1 MWAGVAGKQDRMEGK
16 NQKGETRMKVKKWKG
31 QLWLKIVTLIVAVLS
46 CIGTIL
52 GATVMIIS
60 AGIRSEYNG
69 NLDPLVQ
76 SMQDQMLH
84 NYAAE
89 LVENAKRL
97 EDSNSL
103 DGSLQGYG
111 DLTADEVALGWS
123 LLEGSGISYAVDKVT
138 FTVENGL
145 EGTKVTRQTELAYGD
160 ESLRDQMRSNQD
172 VTGQGIYYYDF
183 FRNASYNYNTDSLQ
197 GICASSV
204 YAHEIDNLN
213 GDVDLIY
220 DSQGYQFWYGAFNAT
235 DEENDDILY
244 YDENGEPVVDVEYA
258 QEEATGSQQEMIL
271 GDVESLPS
279 GAYTFYRVYMM
290 PDEET
295 YELFARET
303 IGAFSGGRNLYSLKP
318 INLPEVLSRLQQ
330 RVDDVQFAVG
340 QSDYLWVPYVLAE
353 CFTLIEQGYLP
364 GFAISILLLIGS
376 FLLLMTMSGHRTED
390 DEIHTRWIDR
400 VPFIIYA
407 AAAILG
413 VALGVCG
420 NIGICY
426 LFYENMIGVSECVM
440 LSLLVAVLWELLM
453 FAFCMSVATRLKT
466 GHFMEYTLWHWVTRP
481 VRRLLDLI
489 RENTKLSIRIA
500 LVLLVIGLVELLVIS
515 ASMYSDAII
524 VWFFLYK
531 ILETGAI
538 FYLVLMMNRLREG
551 GRRVANGDYSQPI
564 DTTHMIPVLAEHGAD
579 INRVGEGIALAVEEQ
594 MKSERLK
601 TELITNVSHD
611 IKTPLTSIIN
621 YVDLIQKQEITD
633 PTLREYVAVLERQS
647 ARLKKLIEDL
657 LEASKASTGNVEI
670 HLERCDATVMV
681 SQIVGEYQDKLQKNS
696 IEVIVNQPEQP
707 AQILADGRHLWRVLD
722 NIMSNISK
730 YTQEHTRVYIS
741 VVPQEEETL
750 LIFKN
755 ISKYPLNISSDELK
769 ERFVRGDTS
778 RNTEGHGLGL
788 SIAES
793 LTELMNGHLQITI
806 DGDMFKITVSMKN
819 EK

>member
-1 MWAGVAGKQDRMEGK
+1 MSTYIPENYKSLLTIYDT
-16 NQKGETRMKVKKWKG
+16 QKAISLLKRLFEENLGAKLNLYRVSAPLFVDEKSGLNDDLNGYERPVSFDILRTETKAQVVQSLAKWKR
-31 QLWLKIVTLIVAVLS
+31 LALKRYGFFPGKGLYTDMNAVRRDEDELDNLHS
-46 CIGTIL
+46 VYVDQWDWEKVIL
-52 GATVMIIS
+52 PENRTRDYLKLTVMDIV

-204 YAHEIDNLN
+204 YAHDIDNLN

-220 DSQGYQFWYGAFNAT
+220 DSQGYQFWYGAYNAT
-235 DEENDDILY
+235 DEENDEILY
-244 YDENGEPVVDVEYA
+244 YDENGEPV
-258 QEEATGSQQEMIL
+258 EMIL

-279 GAYTFYRVYMM
+279 GTYTVYRVYMM

-390 DEIHTRWIDR
+390 DEIHTLWIDR

-426 LFYENMIGVSECVM
+426 LFYENMIGVSECVI

-500 LVLLVIGLVELLVIS
+500 LVLLVIGLLELLVIS

-579 INRVGEGIALAVEEQ
+579 INRVGE
-594 MKSERLK
+594 
-601 TELITNVSHD
+601 
-611 IKTPLTSIIN
+611 
-621 YVDLIQKQEITD
+621 
-633 PTLREYVAVLERQS
+633 
-647 ARLKKLIEDL
+647 
-657 LEASKASTGNVEI
+657 
-670 HLERCDATVMV
+670 
-681 SQIVGEYQDKLQKNS
+681 
-696 IEVIVNQPEQP
+696 
-707 AQILADGRHLWRVLD
+707 
-722 NIMSNISK
+722 
-730 YTQEHTRVYIS
+730 
-741 VVPQEEETL
+741 
-750 LIFKN
+750 
-755 ISKYPLNISSDELK
+755 
-769 ERFVRGDTS
+769 
-778 RNTEGHGLGL
+778 
-788 SIAES
+788 
-793 LTELMNGHLQITI
+793 
-806 DGDMFKITVSMKN
+806 
-819 EK
+819 